1 MYQTPPI
8 MPFKNLSH
16 KSNFQMCLRHAYDG
30 VCLKETRCICFV
42 RLGRTVHVHEHQGYM
57 SIKNKNPKFEKK
69 KLITHFDANQ
79 SRDIIFF
86 EYY

>member
-1 MYQTPPI
+1 
-8 MPFKNLSH
+8 
-16 KSNFQMCLRHAYDG
+16 MCLRHAYDG

-42 RLGRTVHVHEHQGYM
+42 RLGRTVHVHEHQDICQ
-57 SIKNKNPKFEKK
+57 SKIKTQNLKKK